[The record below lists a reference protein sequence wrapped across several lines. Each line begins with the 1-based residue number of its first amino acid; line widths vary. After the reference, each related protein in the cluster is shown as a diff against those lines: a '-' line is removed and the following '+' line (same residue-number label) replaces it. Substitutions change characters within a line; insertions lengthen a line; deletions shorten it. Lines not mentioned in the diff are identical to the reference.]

1 MYLEKSLSCLGNG
14 NRKGDESDEIKKRLS
29 REEVTQVE
37 AGMKGLGD
45 KKMIFIFIQDKD
57 KEEDV
62 QGRSGPSRGWNEKG

>member
-45 KKMIFIFIQDKD
+45 KKIIYLYP
-57 KEEDV
+57 
-62 QGRSGPSRGWNEKG
+62 R